1 MKYVNTI
8 LFLGT
13 ILLLLVSFKVMTPS
27 LSETS
32 SLRHDD
38 TVPAISLIQEV
49 TGTYYHTDES
59 QCDDNP
65 FITADQSEI
74 DSVKLKR
81 GELRWVAL
89 SRDLLKRWK
98 GPINYGDTIYI
109 HHSNDEL
116 RGNWIVHDCMNA
128 KYENRIDF
136 LAHPGKKFPDCS
148 GPMLISDATFLNR
161 WMKLRDEYTPEMI
174 HDMRQPCTNMYETKT
189 VEELLE
195 ENEHLKEENEELFN
209 KIKHL
214 INFKEDVEDY
224 FTSINNTLKLLNR
237 EL

>member
-13 ILLLLVSFKVMTPS
+13 ILLLLVSFKVMTLS
-27 LSETS
+27 LSESS
-32 SLRHDD
+32 SLRHED

-49 TGTYYHTDES
+49 TGTYYHAEVS

-74 DSVKLKR
+74 DSVKLKK

-128 KYENRIDF
+128 RYKNRIDF

-148 GPMLISDATFLNR
+148 GPILISNATFLNR

-174 HDMRQPCTNMYETKT
+174 HDMTQPYTNMHKYNIIK
-189 VEELLE
+189 
-195 ENEHLKEENEELFN
+195 NHLTQPL
-209 KIKHL
+209 
-214 INFKEDVEDY
+214 
-224 FTSINNTLKLLNR
+224 
-237 EL
+237 

>member
-27 LSETS
+27 LSESS
-32 SLRHDD
+32 SLRHND

-49 TGTYYHTDES
+49 IGTYYHADES

-109 HHSNDEL
+109 HHLDDEL
-116 RGNWIVHDCMNA
+116 RGNWIVRDCMSA

-161 WMKLRDEYTPEMI
+161 WMKLRDGYTPEMI
-174 HDMRQPCTNMYETKT
+174 HDMIQPCTNMCEYNIIK
-189 VEELLE
+189 
-195 ENEHLKEENEELFN
+195 NHLTQPL
-209 KIKHL
+209 
-214 INFKEDVEDY
+214 
-224 FTSINNTLKLLNR
+224 
-237 EL
+237 

>member
-27 LSETS
+27 LSESS
-32 SLRHDD
+32 SLRHGD

-49 TGTYYHTDES
+49 TGTYYHTDAS
-59 QCDDNP
+59 QCDGNP

-74 DSVKLKR
+74 DSLKLKR

-109 HHSNDEL
+109 HHTDDEL
-116 RGNWIVHDCMNA
+116 RGNWIVRDCMNA
-128 KYENRIDF
+128 KYKNRIDF
-136 LAHPGKKFPDCS
+136 LTHPGKKFPDCS
-148 GPMLISDATFLNR
+148 GPILISDATFLNR

-174 HDMRQPCTNMYETKT
+174 HDMTQPCTSMYKY
-189 VEELLE
+189 
-195 ENEHLKEENEELFN
+195 NI
-209 KIKHL
+209 IK
-214 INFKEDVEDY
+214 NR
-224 FTSINNTLKLLNR
+224 LNQP
-237 EL
+237 L

>member
-27 LSETS
+27 LSESS
-32 SLRHDD
+32 SLRHGD

-49 TGTYYHTDES
+49 TGTYYHTDAS
-59 QCDDNP
+59 QSDDNP

-74 DSVKLKR
+74 DSLKLKR

-109 HHSNDEL
+109 HHTDDEL
-116 RGNWIVHDCMNA
+116 RGNWIVRDCMNA
-128 KYENRIDF
+128 RYKNQIDF

-148 GPMLISDATFLNR
+148 GPILISDATFLNR

-174 HDMRQPCTNMYETKT
+174 HDMTQPCTSMYKY
-189 VEELLE
+189 
-195 ENEHLKEENEELFN
+195 NI
-209 KIKHL
+209 IK
-214 INFKEDVEDY
+214 NR
-224 FTSINNTLKLLNR
+224 LNQP
-237 EL
+237 L

>member
-1 MKYVNTI
+1 MKYVNAI
-8 LFLGT
+8 LFLGA

-27 LSETS
+27 LSES
-32 SLRHDD
+32 SGLRHGD

-49 TGTYYHTDES
+49 TGTYYHTDAS
-59 QCDDNP
+59 QSDDNP

-98 GPINYGDTIYI
+98 GPINYGDTIYV
-109 HHSNDEL
+109 HHPDDEL
-116 RGNWIVHDCMNA
+116 RGNWIVRDCMNA
-128 KYENRIDF
+128 RYENRIDF

-148 GPMLISDATFLNR
+148 GPILISDATFLNR

-174 HDMRQPCTNMYETKT
+174 HDMTQPCTSIYNYNIIK
-189 VEELLE
+189 
-195 ENEHLKEENEELFN
+195 NHLNQPL
-209 KIKHL
+209 
-214 INFKEDVEDY
+214 
-224 FTSINNTLKLLNR
+224 
-237 EL
+237 

>member
-27 LSETS
+27 LGESS

-49 TGTYYHTDES
+49 TGTYYHTDAS

-109 HHSNDEL
+109 HHPNDEL
-116 RGNWIVHDCMNA
+116 RGNWIVRDCMSA

-174 HDMRQPCTNMYETKT
+174 HDMTQHCTNMYKY
-189 VEELLE
+189 
-195 ENEHLKEENEELFN
+195 NIIKNHLNQPL
-209 KIKHL
+209 
-214 INFKEDVEDY
+214 
-224 FTSINNTLKLLNR
+224 
-237 EL
+237 